1 MWFFKV
7 TWSKLLKIHSRDS
20 QLIGLCRNIRISC
33 VIVDFTFPLTRFIHC
48 ISKRVINFHPS
59 ISIKANGIT
68 SHYSKQPQTVTSSYK
83 INMRHGRKTK
93 KLTLFD
99 QIISRFKLKA
109 LYSVKYY
116 NLLLPVSL
124 VIIIIIIIINFLGQ
138 WFLNKALDT
147 HWNYFIE
154 GIVFPFSK

>member
-1 MWFFKV
+1 
-7 TWSKLLKIHSRDS
+7 
-20 QLIGLCRNIRISC
+20 
-33 VIVDFTFPLTRFIHC
+33 
-48 ISKRVINFHPS
+48 
-59 ISIKANGIT
+59 
-68 SHYSKQPQTVTSSYK
+68 
-83 INMRHGRKTK
+83 MRHGRKTK

-116 NLLLPVSL
+116 NLLLLVSL
-124 VIIIIIIIINFLGQ
+124 VIIIIIIIIINFLGQ

>member
-1 MWFFKV
+1 M
-7 TWSKLLKIHSRDS
+7 
-20 QLIGLCRNIRISC
+20 
-33 VIVDFTFPLTRFIHC
+33 
-48 ISKRVINFHPS
+48 
-59 ISIKANGIT
+59 
-68 SHYSKQPQTVTSSYK
+68 TSSYK
-83 INMRHGRKTK
+83 YAARKK
-93 KLTLFD
+93 DEKVTLFY

-124 VIIIIIIIINFLGQ
+124 VIIIIIIIIIINFLGQ

>member
-1 MWFFKV
+1 
-7 TWSKLLKIHSRDS
+7 
-20 QLIGLCRNIRISC
+20 
-33 VIVDFTFPLTRFIHC
+33 
-48 ISKRVINFHPS
+48 
-59 ISIKANGIT
+59 
-68 SHYSKQPQTVTSSYK
+68 
-83 INMRHGRKTK
+83 MRHGRKTK

-99 QIISRFKLKA
+99 QIISRLKLKA

-154 GIVFPFSK
+154 GIIFPFSK